1 MLEVKDLKQFD
12 NQKTD
17 ERWSNAQVL
26 ELWKHFAG
34 SGGADKNTMVT
45 VSSWLLTFSAT
56 IIGYIVT
63 QLVKPNSFVFNEPWK
78 VFGLAIL
85 GTLISFVAGYVAL
98 LYGGY
103 AKRNWAKADEIARAC
118 GRDDLA
124 PDYSNAKRKESKSD
138 KLWWVP
144 AIATK
149 LAEPC
154 DPRKTVA
161 PVFLLFA
168 ALGFS
173 VFVAHLVFVTMSLSQ
188 ILRK

>member
-1 MLEVKDLKQFD
+1 MAQTESIVNNLNS
-12 NQKTD
+12 NQAST
-17 ERWSNAQVL
+17 NAQAL
-26 ELWKHFAG
+26 DLWRHFAG
-34 SGGADKNTMVT
+34 LGGADKNTMVT
-45 VSSWLLTFSAT
+45 VTSWLLTFSAT

-63 QLVKPNSFVFNEPWK
+63 QLVKPNSFVFAEPWK

-85 GTLISFVAGYVAL
+85 GSLISFVAGYVAL

-118 GRDDLA
+118 GRDDLV
-124 PDYSNAKRKESKSD
+124 PDYSNASRRKMESG
-138 KLWWVP
+138 KLWWIP

-154 DPRKTVA
+154 DPRKTIA

-168 ALGFS
+168 GLGFS